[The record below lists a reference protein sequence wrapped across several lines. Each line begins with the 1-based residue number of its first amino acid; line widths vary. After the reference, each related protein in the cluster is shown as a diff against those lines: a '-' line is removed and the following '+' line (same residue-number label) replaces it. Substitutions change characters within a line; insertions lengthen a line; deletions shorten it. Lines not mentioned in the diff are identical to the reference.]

1 MGLYDRDYT
10 QADFQSQH
18 SYFPQMRMNFPKL
31 TPVVKWLLIA
41 NITIY
46 VVAVLIKPVGIFIYT
61 WFQLEPTWPQVLQ
74 FWELISYQFLHD
86 PRDILHIM
94 FNMIGLFFLGPT
106 LERHWGSKRFLAF
119 YFGCGVA
126 GGLFY
131 LLLVGVNFFH
141 NP

>member
-18 SYFPQMRMNFPKL
+18 RYSPQMRMNFPKL

-46 VVAVLIKPVGIFIYT
+46 VVAVLIKPIGSFIYG
-61 WFQLEPTWPQVLQ
+61 WFQLEPMWPQVLQ
-74 FWELISYQFLHD
+74 IWRLISYQFLHS
-86 PRDILHIM
+86 RTMIWHII

-106 LERHWGSKRFLAF
+106 LERHWGSKRFLSF
-119 YFGCGVA
+119 CDT
-126 GGLFY
+126 
-131 LLLVGVNFFH
+131 
-141 NP
+141 